1 MVKRVLGLAAG
12 LGLLA
17 ACQPGSMPGP
27 ARQVQ
32 VLGGAISIGLPQDYC
47 INRAAGHEGQD
58 SAVIVMGRCSSA
70 ATVVPA
76 LVTVTVGQAGSAG
89 VMTASPAALAQFF
102 ASEAGRATLSR
113 DGQAA
118 DIRIVE
124 ALSAGPAFLLHLND
138 RQQGEYWRAITGIH
152 GRLVTVSATGAP
164 SVPLDPAAGRRL
176 IDRLLASLQSVN
188 PA

>member
-1 MVKRVLGLAAG
+1 MVKRVLRLVAA

-17 ACQPGSMPGP
+17 GCQPGSMPGTS
-27 ARQVQ
+27 RQVQ
-32 VLGGAISIGLPQDYC
+32 VLGGAVAIGLPQDYC
-47 INRAAGHEGQD
+47 INRAAGREGPD

-70 ATVVPA
+70 ATVAPA

-89 VMTASPAALAQFF
+89 VMTAGPAALAQFF
-102 ASEAGRATLSR
+102 ASPAGRATLSR

-118 DIRIVE
+118 DIRILE
-124 ALSAGPAFLLHLND
+124 ALSAGSAFLLHLDD
-138 RQQGEYWRAITGIH
+138 RQQGEYWRAITGLR

-164 SVPLDPAAGRRL
+164 GVPLDPAAGRRL
-176 IDRLLASLQSVN
+176 IDRVLANLQSAN